1 MITIKSE
8 REMEIMRRAGRIVSR
23 LLEAV
28 RDEVKPGVTTADLDR
43 FAEAFIRKEG
53 GIPAFKGYCGFPASI
68 CASINDEVVH
78 GIPGKRALKSGDIIG
93 VDVGAIVEGFYSDA
107 ARTFGVGAV
116 DEEKRRLI
124 EVTDIALAKGI
135 EKAIAGN
142 RISDISHAVQSY
154 VEKQGLEVVRQY
166 VGHGIGTQL
175 HEEPQVPNF
184 GKPNQGPTIKA
195 GMALAIEP
203 MVNAGTHKVVLG
215 EDGWTV
221 RTQDGRPSS
230 HFEDTVL
237 ITGERTEILTRN
249 A

>member
-8 REMEIMRRAGRIVSR
+8 REMEIMRRAGRIIGKLLSR
-23 LLEAV
+23 IGA
-28 RDEVKPGVTTADLDR
+28 EVKPGVTTARLDR
-43 FAEAFIRKEG
+43 IAEDFIRAEG
-53 GIPAFKGYCGFPASI
+53 AVPAFKGYYGFPATI

-78 GIPGKRALKSGDIIG
+78 GIPGSRALKEGDIIG
-93 VDVGAIVEGFYSDA
+93 IDVGAKLEGFYSDA
-107 ARTFGVGAV
+107 ARTFAVGKV
-116 DEEKRRLI
+116 DGEMRRLI
-124 EVTDIALAKGI
+124 EVAETALDKGI
-135 EKAIAGN
+135 EAAVAGN
-142 RISDISHAVQSY
+142 RISDISHAVQTY
-154 VEKQGLEVVRQY
+154 VESHGFEVVRQY

-184 GKPNQGPTIKA
+184 GKPHQGPTIKP

-203 MVNAGTHKVVLG
+203 MVNAGTHQVVLG
-215 EDGWTV
+215 SDGWTV

-237 ITGERTEILTRN
+237 ITGERTEILTRY